1 MPGMLSLVCAGWK
14 TIFHKIDAH
23 YQINLM
29 PLLKIQSLG
38 KERCWALWHVTET
51 EEALSFA
58 SMESCPEDIIN
69 SQKRLEWLAAR
80 ALMKSMLEDSGL
92 EYYGLRKD
100 EFGKPFLKKH
110 HHQISL
116 SHSYPYVA
124 AQLDAQRPVGI
135 DLEQPKEKL
144 KAIAHRVF
152 SAGEVADAGDNIV
165 KLCIYWCAK
174 ESLYKIY
181 GKKNLMFT
189 DHLRIEPFTLSE
201 SGVITGKIQ
210 FPDNETV
217 VKLGYQV
224 TREFVLVYTH
234 TP

>member
-1 MPGMLSLVCAGWK
+1 
-14 TIFHKIDAH
+14 
-23 YQINLM
+23 M

-38 KERCWALWHVTET
+38 KQQCWALWHITET

-80 ALMKSMLEDSGL
+80 ALIKSILEDAGL

-110 HHQISL
+110 HHHISL
-116 SHSYPYVA
+116 SHSFPYVA
-124 AQLDAQRPVGI
+124 AQLDVSTSVGI

-144 KAIAHRVF
+144 KIIAHRVF
-152 SAGEVADAGDNIV
+152 SPEEVADAGENIV

-189 DHLRIEPFTLSE
+189 DHLKVSPFALADT
-201 SGVITGKIQ
+201 GTMTGKIL
-210 FPDNETV
+210 FGENETV
-217 VKLGYQV
+217 VRLGYLV
-224 TREFVLVYTH
+224 EPDFVLVYTH
-234 TP
+234 TN

>member
-1 MPGMLSLVCAGWK
+1 
-14 TIFHKIDAH
+14 
-23 YQINLM
+23 M
-29 PLLKIQSLG
+29 PLSKIQSLG
-38 KERCWALWHVTET
+38 KQQCWALWHITET
-51 EEALSFA
+51 EEALSFL

-80 ALMKSMLEDSGL
+80 ALIKSMLEDAGL

-110 HHQISL
+110 QHQISL
-116 SHSYPYVA
+116 SHSFPYVA
-124 AQLDAQRPVGI
+124 AQLDGGTPVGI

-152 SAGEVADAGDNIV
+152 SPEEVADAGDNII

-174 ESLYKIY
+174 ETLYKIY

-189 DHLRIEPFTLSE
+189 DHLKVSPFVLADT
-201 SGVITGKIQ
+201 GTMTGKIL
-210 FPDNETV
+210 FEGNEPAV
-217 VKLGYQV
+217 RLGYLVEQD
-224 TREFVLVYTH
+224 FVLVYTH
-234 TP
+234 TN